1 MGSTAVM
8 NGLLGWLKA
17 LAVWILG
24 LFDLAGTS
32 GFSPLKWLSDH
43 WLVLLIVLLTAGVVL
58 DFLVW
63 LVRWRP
69 YWAWFRKKH
78 IVIDDENFFA
88 GEDLVDSGLYDP
100 SLFQESRP
108 RRRIPS
114 GKRGPH
120 PGAAPGPIPF
130 SLFLRIPPGKIPRTR
145 CSTFP
150 ICPFPGTSWLT
161 EKASSMI
168 DFCSFTAG
176 GGATRPS
183 LLLRFGAYYSR

>member
-108 RRRIPS
+108 RRR
-114 GKRGPH
+114 
-120 PGAAPGPIPF
+120 AAPSQVTRRPDPQQKKGPAPRR
-130 SLFLRIPPGKIPRTR
+130 SARPYPLFTVSPDAARKNSEDAVFNVSDLPVSRDE
-145 CSTFP
+145 
-150 ICPFPGTSWLT
+150 L
-161 EKASSMI
+161 
-168 DFCSFTAG
+168 
-176 GGATRPS
+176 
-183 LLLRFGAYYSR
+183 AYRKSQQRD